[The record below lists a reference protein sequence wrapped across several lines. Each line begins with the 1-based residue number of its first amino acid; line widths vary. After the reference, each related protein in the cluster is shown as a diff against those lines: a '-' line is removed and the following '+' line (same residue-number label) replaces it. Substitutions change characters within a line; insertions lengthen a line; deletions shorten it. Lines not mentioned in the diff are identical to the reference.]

1 MATRLHT
8 RDARP
13 DRGLDERPDSY
24 RDWKGPARAHVRR
37 GKGIRRPGRENQQAG
52 TTTECAVTTLY
63 LAWQHA
69 PSRQW
74 FPVGRLIRRRT
85 ATEQF
90 EFSYVQ
96 GARDARDLAGFR
108 GIPEF
113 PDLDR
118 RYEAAA
124 LFPTFRNRT
133 MNKKRRDRA
142 AYLHELGL
150 DVNECDEVAEL
161 LASGGRSHTD
171 SFETFPGIEP
181 DATGRFHTRVTL
193 HGLRHANEHA
203 IEAVRGLRVGDKL
216 RVAAE
221 LNNPVTSYGLV
232 VYTQEYYM
240 LGWLPR
246 YIAETI
252 QQSAKLTNLEA
263 DAAVARMNPHAPLSQ
278 RLLVDFSGRL
288 PPGVDPMGDLPQYQP
303 INVANTKGAEAA
315 AV

>member
-1 MATRLHT
+1 M
-8 RDARP
+8 
-13 DRGLDERPDSY
+13 
-24 RDWKGPARAHVRR
+24 
-37 GKGIRRPGRENQQAG
+37 
-52 TTTECAVTTLY
+52 TTLY
-63 LAWQHA
+63 LAWQHP

-85 ATEQF
+85 ATEEF
-90 EFSYVQ
+90 EFTYVQ
-96 GARDARDLAGFR
+96 GAKEAQDVAGFR

-118 RYEAAA
+118 RYEATE
-124 LFPTFRNRT
+124 LFPTFRNRA
-133 MNKKRRDRA
+133 MNKRRRDRA
-142 AYLHELGL
+142 AHLQELGL

-193 HGLRHANEHA
+193 HGLRHVNKHG
-203 IEAVRGLRVGDKL
+203 IEAVQGLHVGDKL

-221 LNNPVTSYGLV
+221 LNNPVTSYSLV

-246 YIAETI
+246 YIAEAM
-252 QQSAKLTNLEA
+252 QKSGKSTNLEI
-263 DAAVARMNPHAPLSQ
+263 DVAVARVNRYAPMNQ

-288 PPGVDPMGDLPQYQP
+288 PPGVNPMDDLPQYQP
-303 INVANTKGAEAA
+303 IDVADVKGTDAA

>member
-1 MATRLHT
+1 M
-8 RDARP
+8 
-13 DRGLDERPDSY
+13 
-24 RDWKGPARAHVRR
+24 
-37 GKGIRRPGRENQQAG
+37 
-52 TTTECAVTTLY
+52 TTLY

-85 ATEQF
+85 ATEEF

-96 GARDARDLAGFR
+96 GARDARDVAGFR

-118 RYEAAA
+118 CYEATE

-133 MNKKRRDRA
+133 MNKRRRDRA
-142 AYLHELGL
+142 TYLHELGL

-171 SFETFPGIEP
+171 SFEIFPGIEP
-181 DATGRFHTRVTL
+181 DATGRFRARVTL

-216 RVAAE
+216 QVAAE

-246 YIAETI
+246 YIAEAI
-252 QQSAKLTNLEA
+252 QQSGKLTNLEA
-263 DAAVARMNPHAPLSQ
+263 DVAVARVNRHAPLSQ
-278 RLLVDFSGRL
+278 
-288 PPGVDPMGDLPQYQP
+288 
-303 INVANTKGAEAA
+303 
-315 AV
+315 

>member
-1 MATRLHT
+1 M
-8 RDARP
+8 
-13 DRGLDERPDSY
+13 
-24 RDWKGPARAHVRR
+24 
-37 GKGIRRPGRENQQAG
+37 
-52 TTTECAVTTLY
+52 TTLY
-63 LAWQHA
+63 LAWQHP

-85 ATEQF
+85 ATEEF

-96 GARDARDLAGFR
+96 GAKEAQDVAGFR

-118 RYEAAA
+118 RYEATE
-124 LFPTFRNRT
+124 LFPTFRNRA
-133 MNKKRRDRA
+133 MNKRRRDRA
-142 AYLHELGL
+142 AHLRELGL
-150 DVNECDEVAEL
+150 DVDESDEVAEL

-181 DATGRFHTRVTL
+181 DATGRFRTRVTL
-193 HGLRHANEHA
+193 HGLRHTNPHG
-203 IEAVRGLRVGDKL
+203 IEAVQGLRVGDEL

-221 LNNPVTSYGLV
+221 LNNTVMSYGLV

-246 YIAETI
+246 YIAEAI
-252 QQSAKLTNLEA
+252 HQSGDLINLEA
-263 DAAVARMNPHAPLSQ
+263 DVAVARVNRHAPLSQ
-278 RLLVDFSGRL
+278 RLLVEFNGRL
-288 PPGVDPMGDLPQYQP
+288 PPGINPMGDLPQYQP
-303 INVANTKGAEAA
+303 INVADVKGTDAA